1 MCHNANQ
8 LSPSDNLDLTA
19 SEPNIDRGC
28 AFKNE
33 KAVQFRPSEVKFRVV
48 IQEHLAGLAGY
59 CADLRCGP
67 NLQTDILLN
76 PHVRHRIMYL

>member
-1 MCHNANQ
+1 MSHNANQ

-19 SEPNIDRGC
+19 SEPNIGRGW

-33 KAVQFRPSEVKFRVV
+33 KAVQFRPSEVNIRVV

-59 CADLRCGP
+59 CATWR
-67 NLQTDILLN
+67 
-76 PHVRHRIMYL
+76 